1 MYPQV
6 PIQVKALGKKFD
18 SPSSSQTAVIKRKI
32 RPQTANNRT
41 RQPRLLAPESKG
53 INLKKTME
61 SKPEAN
67 AWVRPKDFDLFK
79 MYSFIYKD
87 QYANNLLTDK
97 TTHFAA

>member
-1 MYPQV
+1 
-6 PIQVKALGKKFD
+6 
-18 SPSSSQTAVIKRKI
+18 
-32 RPQTANNRT
+32 
-41 RQPRLLAPESKG
+41 
-53 INLKKTME
+53 ME

-97 TTHFAA
+97 TTHFAAWIYFTKLFPH